1 MRHIILGTAG
11 HIDHGKSSLVKALT
25 GIDPDRLKEE
35 KERGITIDIG
45 FADLSFPD
53 AGVTIGIVDVPG
65 HEKLIRN
72 MLAGAGGIDMV
83 LLVIAADEG
92 IMPQSREHLAI
103 CDMLKIKTGLIALTK
118 ADLVE
123 KEWLHLVQDEVK
135 TFVKDTFLDGAPIIP
150 VSSRTGENLNLLKK
164 EIREIALS
172 ISPKTSGGLFRLP
185 VDRVFTLKGFGTVI
199 TGTAISGKVSIEDQI
214 EILPSNIRTKVRGLH
229 SHGKAID
236 TAFAGQR
243 VAINLQG
250 VEKEDLRRGDVAVVP
265 GRFRPTRSIDAF
277 LELLGG
283 VPLLKSKSLI
293 HFYSGT
299 SETVARVILYE
310 RDELKAGENCY
321 CQLRLKDP
329 IVAMS
334 GDRYIIRR
342 FSPLETLGGGK
353 ILDPAPVRRR
363 RKEGIEDLKVLHTG
377 SLDERLSLKI
387 EKAGISGVTV
397 HSLEGWTN
405 AEPKT
410 IAESLDR
417 LMKAGTVLRY
427 EDLLL
432 HRHAALRIQGKI
444 TELLKAFHKK
454 NPLKPGMPK
463 EEVRTIVKIDPRLF
477 NFVLSGLRD
486 VVAEKDLLRS
496 RDFQIALSS
505 SEEGYREKIRELLE
519 KGGFQPPSKEELAQF
534 LKMDQKRITD
544 ILGLMSKEGLVVRI
558 SDSLYL
564 SSGAYERMMSLLR
577 EFFSGKGEMTV
588 AEFRDLLNT
597 SRKYA
602 LPFLEYLD
610 ARKITIRTGD
620 VRKIIKGP

>member
-1 MRHIILGTAG
+1 
-11 HIDHGKSSLVKALT
+11 
-25 GIDPDRLKEE
+25 
-35 KERGITIDIG
+35 
-45 FADLSFPD
+45 
-53 AGVTIGIVDVPG
+53 VPG

-92 IMPQSREHLAI
+92 VMPQSREHLAI

-118 ADLVE
+118 ADLVD
-123 KEWLHLVQDEVK
+123 KEWLHLMREEVK
-135 TFVKDTFLDGAPIIP
+135 AFVRNTFLDGAPVIP
-150 VSSRTGENLNLLKK
+150 VSSRTGENLDLLKK
-164 EIREIALS
+164 EIRKIALD

-199 TGTAISGKVSIEDQI
+199 TGTALSGRVSVEDQI
-214 EILPSNIRTKVRGLH
+214 EIVPSNIRTKVRGLQ

-250 VEKEDLRRGDVAVVP
+250 VEKEDLRRGDVVVVP
-265 GRFRPTRSIDAF
+265 GRFRPTATIDTF

-283 VPLLKSKSLI
+283 VPPLKSKSLI

-329 IVAMS
+329 VVVMS

-363 RKEGIEDLKVLHTG
+363 RKDGIDDLKALDTG

-387 EKAGISGVTV
+387 EKAGVSGITV
-397 HSLEGWTN
+397 HSLEGWVNT
-405 AEPKT
+405 EPKV

-417 LMKAGTVLRY
+417 LLKAGSILRY
-427 EDLLL
+427 EGVLL
-432 HRHAALRIQGKI
+432 HRQAALRIQAKI
-444 TELLKAFHKK
+444 MELLKTFHRK

-463 EEVRTIVKIDPRLF
+463 EEVRTILKIDPKLF
-477 NFVLSGLRD
+477 NFILAALTD
-486 VVAEKDLLRS
+486 VAVEKELLRS
-496 RDFQIALSS
+496 RDFRIALSS
-505 SEEGYREKIRELLE
+505 SEEEFRAKIQELLE
-519 KGGFQPPSKEELAQF
+519 KGGFQPPTKEELAQF

-544 ILGLMSKEGLVVRI
+544 MLSLMSKERLVVRI
-558 SDSLYL
+558 NDSVYL
-564 SSGAYERMMSLLR
+564 SAGAYDRMLSLLR

-588 AEFRDLLNT
+588 AEFRDILNT
-597 SRKYA
+597 TRKYA

-610 ARKITIRTGD
+610 ARKITIRMGD
-620 VRKIIKGP
+620 VRKLMKAP